1 MNVIHNY
8 EQLKLEKELC
18 SNTFLLRCLPGAVF
32 GFLVSLSMEL
42 AFSLLVVSLVFF
54 LKEFS
59 GFIVL
64 SCAGICICCLG
75 RRNG

>member
-8 EQLKLEKELC
+8 EQPKPEKELC
-18 SNTFLLRCLPGAVF
+18 SNTFLLCCLPGAVF
-32 GFLVSLSMEL
+32 GFL
-42 AFSLLVVSLVFF
+42 VSLVFF